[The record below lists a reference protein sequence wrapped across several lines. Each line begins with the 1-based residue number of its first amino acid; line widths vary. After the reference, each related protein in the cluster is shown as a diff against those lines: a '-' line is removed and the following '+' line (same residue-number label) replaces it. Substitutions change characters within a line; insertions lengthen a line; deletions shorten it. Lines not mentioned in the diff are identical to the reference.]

1 MRDEPRTNGTRA
13 WPSVLITIAVLIF
26 LTAPLV
32 ILTVQS
38 FTAESYLRFPPGQFG
53 LRWYGYLL
61 ESARWREAALRSLG
75 IAAIVAPLAV
85 IIGTMAALAIDRGP
99 PIGRRFAYPFLIS
112 PMILPHLVLAL
123 GMLRL
128 ALGAGLEDTNLA
140 LVLAHLTVSVPYVV
154 ITVGASLQTLDRAV
168 EEAAQSLGAKGWHVF
183 FHAVLPAIRPGLL
196 AGAVFAF
203 IESFDEFILTFFLVT
218 FRTTLPLQIF
228 STLSFQVEPSIAA
241 ASTLAVALTGLLTAL
256 VLMRGQIVS
265 GGKVIR

>member
-1 MRDEPRTNGTRA
+1 MSDERRLMA
-13 WPSVLITIAVLIF
+13 WPSTLVTVGVLVF

-38 FTAESYLRFPPGQFG
+38 FTAETYLRFPPGEFG

-61 ESARWREAALRSLG
+61 NSASWRNAALRSLG
-75 IAAIVAPLAV
+75 IAAVVAPLAV
-85 IIGTMAALAIDRGP
+85 VIGTMAALAIDRGP
-99 PIGRRFAYPFLIS
+99 AIGRRFAYPILIS

-128 ALGAGLEDTNLA
+128 ALAAGLEDTFLA
-140 LVLAHLTVSVPYVV
+140 LILAHLTVAVPYVIV
-154 ITVGASLQTLDRAV
+154 TVGASLQTHDRTE
-168 EEAAQSLGAKGWHVF
+168 EEAAQSLGARGWDVFYHV
-183 FHAVLPAIRPGLL
+183 VLPAIRPGLL

-203 IESFDEFILTFFLVT
+203 IASFDEFILTFFLAT

>member
-1 MRDEPRTNGTRA
+1 VNERRLIGA
-13 WPSVLITIAVLIF
+13 WPSTLATVFVLVF

-38 FTAESYLRFPPGQFG
+38 FTAESYLRFPPAQFG
-53 LRWYGYLL
+53 FRWYGYLL
-61 ESARWREAALRSLG
+61 DSERWRDAALRSLG
-75 IAAIVAPLAV
+75 IAVVVAPLAV
-85 IIGTMAALAIDRGP
+85 AIGTMAALAIDRGP
-99 PIGRRFAYPFLIS
+99 AIGRRIAYPFLIS

-128 ALGAGLEDTNLA
+128 ALAAGMEDTNLA
-140 LVLAHLTVSVPYVV
+140 LILAHLTVAVPYVIV
-154 ITVGASLQTLDRAV
+154 TVGASLQTLDRTM
-168 EEAAQSLGAKGWHVF
+168 EEAAQSLGARGWNVFVHV
-183 FHAVLPAIRPGLL
+183 VLPAIRPGLL
-196 AGAVFAF
+196 AGAVFSF
-203 IESFDEFILTFFLVT
+203 IASFDEFILTFFLAT